1 MRPPPAV
8 GGGASAN
15 NPDKIYENIDVQDI
29 DSKLS
34 RLQDL
39 LKKAKN
45 T

>member
-1 MRPPPAV
+1 V
-8 GGGASAN
+8 GGSSAAD
-15 NPDKIYENIDVQDI
+15 PDKIYENIDVQDI
-29 DSKLS
+29 NSKLS